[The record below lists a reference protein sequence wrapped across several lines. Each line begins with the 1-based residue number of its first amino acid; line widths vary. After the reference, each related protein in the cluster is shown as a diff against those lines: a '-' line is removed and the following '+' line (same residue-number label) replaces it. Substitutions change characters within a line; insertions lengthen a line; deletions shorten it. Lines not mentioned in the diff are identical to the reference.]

1 MPTAQ
6 QTSEL
11 QEILNILDPDIG
23 HFADKLAKWM
33 FKIPEFLRGLVFM
46 LKGDIVQH
54 LDFAQVKVVSPNII
68 DNTLRESVSDL
79 VFTVPYRDTSQGDEL
94 TIYILLEHQSTVD
107 RMMGYRLLTYMCQIW
122 HAQLKQLDDAG
133 VQSSH
138 QRLRPILPIV
148 FYTGERRW
156 EAPVTLNAVMD
167 VPEHMTPYV
176 PTFKMLFFGV
186 KQVNTD
192 ELTQTDHPFA
202 CLMTVLQKEQEDE
215 DVMQR
220 ALESALTQLD
230 TVKTENPTLH
240 QNAMM
245 YLSLIVRCRRDKNE
259 QPQLLRMINTHTEN
273 EEVERII
280 MTGIEAL
287 IQEGL
292 EQGKVEIHE
301 QGKAEG
307 LEQGKAEGLEQGKAE
322 GLEQGRIYEKRTDV
336 LKLVRYKFADISD
349 TILNEINGI
358 DDLVCLDDLF
368 DQVLTAESFEDIDFS
383 NNGQ

>member
-1 MPTAQ
+1 MSTAQ

-11 QEILNILDPDIG
+11 QEILNILDPEIG

-46 LKGDIVQH
+46 LKDDIVQH
-54 LDFAQVKVVSPNII
+54 LDFDHVKVVSSNII

-107 RMMGYRLLTYMCQIW
+107 RMMGYRLLSYMCQIW
-122 HAQLKQLDDAG
+122 HAQLKQLADAG
-133 VQSSH
+133 VQPSH

-148 FYTGERRW
+148 FYTGNRRW

-167 VPEHMTPYV
+167 VPEHMTPFV

-186 KQVNTD
+186 KQVDTE

-202 CLMTVLQKEQEDE
+202 CLMSVLQKEQADEDE
-215 DVMQR
+215 MRR
-220 ALESALTQLD
+220 ALETALTYLD
-230 TVKTENPTLH
+230 TIQTENPTLH

-245 YLSLIVRCRRDKNE
+245 FLLLIVRCRRHKDE
-259 QPQLLRMINTHTEN
+259 QPELLRMINTHTEN
-273 EEVERII
+273 EEVERTI

-287 IQEGL
+287 IQ
-292 EQGKVEIHE
+292 Q
-301 QGKAEG
+301 
-307 LEQGKAEGLEQGKAE
+307 GLEQGKAE

-358 DDLVCLDDLF
+358 DDLVHLDDLF
-368 DQVLTAESFEDIDFS
+368 DQVLTAESFEDVDFS
-383 NNGQ
+383 NNGK

>member
-1 MPTAQ
+1 MPTAE
-6 QTSEL
+6 QTNEL

-23 HFADKLAKWM
+23 HFPDKLAKWM
-33 FKIPEFLRGLVFM
+33 FKIPEFLHGLVFM
-46 LKGDIVQH
+46 LK
-54 LDFAQVKVVSPNII
+54 
-68 DNTLRESVSDL
+68 
-79 VFTVPYRDTSQGDEL
+79 
-94 TIYILLEHQSTVD
+94 
-107 RMMGYRLLTYMCQIW
+107 
-122 HAQLKQLDDAG
+122 DD
-133 VQSSH
+133 
-138 QRLRPILPIV
+138 
-148 FYTGERRW
+148 
-156 EAPVTLNAVMD
+156 
-167 VPEHMTPYV
+167 
-176 PTFKMLFFGV
+176 
-186 KQVNTD
+186 
-192 ELTQTDHPFA
+192 
-202 CLMTVLQKEQEDE
+202 
-215 DVMQR
+215 
-220 ALESALTQLD
+220 
-230 TVKTENPTLH
+230 
-240 QNAMM
+240 
-245 YLSLIVRCRRDKNE
+245 IVRCRRDKNE

-383 NNGQ
+383 NNGK